1 MFVIICIYISIYVCI
16 YIYTYAYKSIYIKV
30 LTGQEV
36 AKLDADISSKGA
48 EIRAMKA
55 AGQPKSAW
63 QAEAGKNME
72 NIWEIYGYIM
82 GYEWGYDPSPYPT
95 VSSNMAGWNIP
106 ELNGGV

>member
-1 MFVIICIYISIYVCI
+1 MHKYI
-16 YIYTYAYKSIYIKV
+16 YIYICTYAYKSMYSCIKV

-63 QAEAGKNME
+63 QAEAGKT
-72 NIWEIYGYIM
+72 WEIYGKSM
-82 GYEWGYDPSPYPT
+82 DTLW
-95 VSSNMAGWNIP
+95 
-106 ELNGGV
+106 

>member
-1 MFVIICIYISIYVCI
+1 MYAYINIC
-16 YIYTYAYKSIYIKV
+16 TYAYKSICSCIKV

-72 NIWEIYGYIM
+72 NIWETYGYIM
-82 GYEWGYDPSPYPT
+82 GYEWGYEPSPYPT